1 MKKLEEFLP
10 HLCIAMMLSLLVIV
24 VLDGYNPMMRW
35 LNSGVSKLFL
45 VLCAIVGLVT
55 ALMLIARQRHRKKK
69 ESKNEPK

>member
-45 VLCAIVGLVT
+45 VLCALVGLT
-55 ALMLIARQRHRKKK
+55 TSLLLIARQRRRKKK
-69 ESKNEPK
+69 DPRQEP

>member
-1 MKKLEEFLP
+1 MKKWEEFMP

-45 VLCAIVGLVT
+45 VLCALVGLIT
-55 ALMLIARQRHRKKK
+55 AILLIARQRRRRKK
-69 ESKNEPK
+69 EPRKDQE

>member
-1 MKKLEEFLP
+1 MKKLTEFIP

-45 VLCAIVGLVT
+45 VLCALVGLTT
-55 ALMLIARQRHRKKK
+55 ALLLIARQRRRRKK
-69 ESKNEPK
+69 